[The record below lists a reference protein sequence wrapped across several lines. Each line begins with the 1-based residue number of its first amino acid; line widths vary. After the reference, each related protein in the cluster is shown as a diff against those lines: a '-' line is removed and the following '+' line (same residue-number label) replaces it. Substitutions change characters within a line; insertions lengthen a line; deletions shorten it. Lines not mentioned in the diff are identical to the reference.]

1 MNAHPIHRK
10 VALLGLLALIIL
22 GVTFAQ
28 LVSRFKEV
36 FSAGDTP
43 TPYPSDYPPEK
54 QTLEAEERQ
63 TYEALALT
71 PFPTGTIW
79 YFPIVTET
87 PIPNET
93 PITFPV
99 TPAGDGN
106 IIYRGADTA
115 IGRIL
120 GITVVN
126 RWYEE
131 ASGRIFN
138 VLAGAR
144 MLDETQGMVFVVESL
159 PEPDDTELSDGGS
172 YYTPIKVGPVRVVD
186 AQGERLILQAE
197 DGTTFYFDV
206 RGQTFVSSLTEIVP
220 TATFWPTPAPRPT
233 DTPAFT
239 DDLPND
245 PYDVFANSPVNT
257 NLRFFI
263 NPAGDLDWFRFFVPM
278 TTTLQVHLESLP
290 ANYDL
295 YVYSATYPRDILGIS
310 RKSNKG
316 AEVVILKDAPP
327 DDYYVLVTSVNGSFD
342 ATNPY
347 QLRFEVPGLP
357 VGGTPQP

>member
-1 MNAHPIHRK
+1 MKSQLTYRK
-10 VALLGLLALIIL
+10 AAILGLMALIIV

-28 LVSRFKEV
+28 LLSHFREAL
-36 FSAGDTP
+36 SAAETP
-43 TPYPSDYPPEK
+43 TPYPSDYPPIK
-54 QTLEAEERQ
+54 QTREAEERQ
-63 TYEALALT
+63 TGEAWALT

-79 YFPIVTET
+79 DFPIVTWT
-87 PIPNET
+87 AIPDEAVDK
-93 PITFPV
+93 FPV

-120 GITVVN
+120 GIAVVN
-126 RWYEE
+126 RWVEE
-131 ASGRIFN
+131 ASDRTFD
-138 VLAGAR
+138 VLAGAD
-144 MLDETQGMVFVVESL
+144 MLDGTQGMVFVVESL
-159 PEPDDTELSDGGS
+159 PDGTDLSDGG
-172 YYTPIKVGPVRVVD
+172 YYLTPIKAGPVRVVD
-186 AQGERLILQAE
+186 AQGERLILNAE

-206 RGQTFVSSLTEIVP
+206 RGQTFVSSLSEVVP
-220 TATFWPTPAPRPT
+220 TMTFWPTPAPRPT
-233 DTPAFT
+233 KTPAFT

-245 PYDVFANSPVNT
+245 PYDVLANSPVNT
-257 NLRFFI
+257 NLRFVI

-295 YVYSATYPRDILGIS
+295 YVYSATQPRDILGIS
-310 RKSNKG
+310 RKPNKG

-342 ATNPY
+342 AANPY

-357 VGGTPQP
+357 AGGTPPP